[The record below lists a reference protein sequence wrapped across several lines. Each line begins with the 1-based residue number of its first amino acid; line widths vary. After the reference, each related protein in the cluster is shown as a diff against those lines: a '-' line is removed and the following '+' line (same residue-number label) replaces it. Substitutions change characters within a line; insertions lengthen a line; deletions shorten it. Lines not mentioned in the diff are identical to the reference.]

1 MVLKALLSLSYLG
14 LKLKLSYLQT
24 LKTISNQ
31 ISFVE
36 CAYKLFYLL
45 PSFFFYLSPFGIL
58 LPIFSLK
65 FDKLLKVIKRQIPPS
80 YPSQKP
86 AHVLT
91 LFDGTQEN
99 FSCHL
104 PGHSHAR
111 GVLAFPPTRS
121 ERAPPL
127 TFPSLSSDPHL
138 RSLPANPNLSPLLRR
153 HKGVPTVPLFFF
165 LSISS

>member
-1 MVLKALLSLSYLG
+1 MVLKTLLSLSYLG

-36 CAYKLFYLL
+36 CAYKLFYHL

-58 LPIFSLK
+58 LSIFSLK
-65 FDKLLKVIKRQIPPS
+65 FGKLLKVVKRRIPPS

-91 LFDGTQEN
+91 RSMVPRRNSPVIFLDE
-99 FSCHL
+99 SRK
-104 PGHSHAR
+104 AR
-111 GVLAFPPTRS
+111 APLSRSRHGPPTQG
-121 ERAPPL
+121 
-127 TFPSLSSDPHL
+127 T
-138 RSLPANPNLSPLLRR
+138 
-153 HKGVPTVPLFFF
+153 
-165 LSISS
+165 